1 MLLFSRLKPFLLGIV
16 IIAITASCAADR
28 RVDYK
33 AHPELKS
40 IQSSHPGP
48 YNKMV
53 ELYSKH
59 FDDDAVLNEKIVKQA
74 NSIERVHRLMSP
86 EVSFK
91 YDQLT
96 EESGRDAFWIELEK
110 FELEIESSDQLPL
123 IDWTQIEKNMVSYL
137 EIRNE
142 RVRELK
148 SSMDKPDS
156 TFSKTEELKMTE

>member
-1 MLLFSRLKPFLLGIV
+1 LIFIV
-16 IIAITASCAADR
+16 VASCAADR
-28 RVDYK
+28 RIDYK

-53 ELYSKH
+53 KLYSEH
-59 FDDDAVLNEKIVKQA
+59 YEDDVILNEKVVEQA
-74 NSIERVHRLMSP
+74 HAINRVFELMSP
-86 EVSFK
+86 EISFK

-96 EESGRDAFWIELEK
+96 EESAKDAFLIELEK
-110 FELEIESSDQLPL
+110 LEQQIEALDKLPL
-123 IDWTQIEKNMVSYL
+123 IDWTQVEKNMISYL

-148 SSMDKPDS
+148 ASMETPDS
-156 TFSKTEELKMTE
+156 SVVKLEEKIEMK

>member
-16 IIAITASCAADR
+16 IIAITASCAEDR

-53 ELYSKH
+53 ELYSQH
-59 FDDDAVLNEKIVKQA
+59 FDDDAVLNEKIVDQA
-74 NSIERVHRLMSP
+74 NAIERVHRLMSP
-86 EVSFK
+86 EIAFK

-96 EESGRDAFWIELEK
+96 EESGRDAFLIELEK
-110 FELEIESSDQLPL
+110 FEQVIIASEQLPL
-123 IDWTQIEKNMVSYL
+123 IDWTLIEKNMIAYL

-148 SSMDKPDS
+148 ISMESPDTS
-156 TFSKTEELKMTE
+156 FSKTEGLKMTE

>member
-1 MLLFSRLKPFLLGIV
+1 MLLFSRLKLLFLNILIFVIV
-16 IIAITASCAADR
+16 ASCAADR

-53 ELYSKH
+53 ELYSENFK
-59 FDDDAVLNEKIVKQA
+59 DDVVLNEKVIEQA
-74 NSIERVHRLMSP
+74 NAIARVHRLMSP
-86 EVSFK
+86 EISFK

-96 EESGRDAFWIELEK
+96 EESGRDAFLIELEK
-110 FELEIESSDQLPL
+110 LEQQIESLGQVPL
-123 IDWTQIEKNMVSYL
+123 IDWTQIEKNMIGYL

-148 SSMDKPDS
+148 ASMESPDTSS
-156 TFSKTEELKMTE
+156 SKIKELIETE